1 LGGIP
6 SINTFIAAAYLAVPA
21 SHRSFK
27 PVRTRN
33 EGSVKGIVMSL
44 RQFSKVSTALLVA
57 VFLISCGSVA
67 NPPASP
73 ASAPAVLMVVPQSDG
88 VGTNREIAVVFSTP
102 MDPASINAST
112 FLVAG
117 ATGTVTYDATNKIAG
132 FRPSPDLAANV
143 MYSAS
148 ITVGAKDLS
157 GTPLAAAFDF
167 SFTTRATTDTSAPYV
182 IAVNLVAGAT
192 CVPQNQKILVTFD
205 EQMNS
210 LTINPSTILIAG
222 VTSTVTY
229 NVVTQMATL
238 TPSANLAA
246 NTKYTLMV
254 TAGAKDM
261 GEVPVAPIQQTFT
274 TGPCQGAGTQP
285 IALCPNI
292 GDFSVLAGST
302 VTNTGST
309 VVSGDVGL
317 SPGTSVTGFPPGTA
331 SGTIHIADGAAAL
344 AQAALTA
351 GYVDAA
357 ARTGG
362 TPVAGDLVGR
372 TLTTGIYTS
381 TSSLANSGDL
391 TLDAQGNPD
400 AVFIFQIAST
410 LTTGSGSHIV
420 LANGAKACNV
430 FWQVGSSAT
439 LGTNSIFKGNILALT
454 SITITTGV
462 NLEGRALA
470 RNGAVTLDT
479 NVISGCSCP

>member
-1 LGGIP
+1 MPI
-6 SINTFIAAAYLAVPA
+6 
-21 SHRSFK
+21 
-27 PVRTRN
+27 
-33 EGSVKGIVMSL
+33 
-44 RQFSKVSTALLVA
+44 RQLSRIFTPFLIA
-57 VFLISCGSVA
+57 VFLISCGTIA
-67 NPPASP
+67 KQPASSDVP
-73 ASAPAVLMVVPQSDG
+73 TVLMVVPQSNG
-88 VGTNREIAVVFSTP
+88 VGTNREIAVVFSQA

-112 FLVAG
+112 FLIAG
-117 ATGTVTYDATNKIAG
+117 VTGTVTYDTTNKIAA
-132 FRPSPDLAANV
+132 FKPSTDLATDA
-143 MYSAS
+143 MYNAS
-148 ITVGAKDLS
+148 ITVGAKDVS
-157 GTPLAAAFDF
+157 GTPLAAPFDF
-167 SFTTRATTDTSAPYV
+167 SFTTRATTDTSAPFV
-182 IAVNLVAGAT
+182 VAVNVVAGAT
-192 CVPQNQKILVTFD
+192 CVPQDQKIVATFD
-205 EQMNS
+205 EQMDS
-210 LTINPSTILIAG
+210 LTINPSTFFIVG

-246 NTKYTLMV
+246 NTKYTLKV
-254 TAGAKDM
+254 TAGATDM

-331 SGTIHIADGAAAL
+331 NGTIHIADGAAAL
-344 AQAALTA
+344 AQAALVA

-391 TLDAQGNPD
+391 TLDAQGNPN

-439 LGTNSIFKGNILALT
+439 LGTNSVFKGNIMALA

-470 RNGAVTLDT
+470 QTGAVTLDSD
-479 NVISGCSCP
+479 VITGCSCP

>member
-1 LGGIP
+1 
-6 SINTFIAAAYLAVPA
+6 
-21 SHRSFK
+21 
-27 PVRTRN
+27 
-33 EGSVKGIVMSL
+33 MSL
-44 RQFSKVSTALLVA
+44 RQFSKVSTALLVV

-73 ASAPAVLMVVPQSDG
+73 ANAPTVLMVVPQSDG
-88 VGTNREIAVVFSTP
+88 VVGTNREIAVVFSTP

-132 FRPSPDLAANV
+132 FLPSPDLAANV

-157 GTPLAAAFDF
+157 GTSLAAPYDF
-167 SFTTRATTDTSAPYV
+167 SFTTRATSYTAAPYV

-192 CVPQNQKILVTFD
+192 CVPQNQKILVTFN

-210 LTINPSTILIAG
+210 LTINPSTIFIVG

-246 NTKYTLMV
+246 NTKYTIMV

-261 GEVPVAPIQQTFT
+261 GEVPVTPIQQTFT

-285 IALCPNI
+285 IVLCPHT

-317 SPGTSVTGFPPGTA
+317 SPGTSVTGFPPGSA
-331 SGTIHIADGAAAL
+331 GGTIHIADGAAAL
-344 AQAALTA
+344 AQASLTA
-351 GYVDAA
+351 GYLDAA

-362 TPVAGDLVGR
+362 TAVAGDLVGR

-410 LTTGSGSHIV
+410 LITGSGSHII

-439 LGTNSIFKGNILALT
+439 LGTNSVFKGNILALT

-479 NVISGCSCP
+479 DVISGCSCP

>member
-1 LGGIP
+1 MSAESPVQACSRCLV
-6 SINTFIAAAYLAVPA
+6 SFAALAQVLQKESMP
-21 SHRSFK
+21 
-27 PVRTRN
+27 
-33 EGSVKGIVMSL
+33 I
-44 RQFSKVSTALLVA
+44 RQLSKISPALLVA

-67 NPPASP
+67 NSPTAVSGPPPAVS
-73 ASAPAVLMVVPQSDG
+73 MVVPQSDG
-88 VGTNREIAVVFSTP
+88 VGTNREIAVVFSEP

-132 FRPSPDLAANV
+132 FRPSPDFAPNT
-143 MYSAS
+143 MYQAT
-148 ITVGAKDLS
+148 ITTGAKDLG
-157 GTPLAAAFDF
+157 GTPLAAPYDF
-167 SFTTRATTDTSAPYV
+167 PFTTRLTSDTSAPYV

-192 CVPQNQKILVTFD
+192 CVPQNQKILATFD
-205 EQMNS
+205 EQMDS
-210 LTINPSTILIAG
+210 STINPSTFLIVG
-222 VTSTVTY
+222 VAATVTY
-229 NVVTQMATL
+229 DVSNQQATL

-246 NTKYTLMV
+246 NTKYTIMI

-274 TGPCQGAGTQP
+274 TGPCQGAGPTP
-285 IALCPNI
+285 VNLCPNA
-292 GDFSVLAGST
+292 GGFSVLAGST
-302 VTNTGST
+302 VTNTGSPT
-309 VVSGDVGL
+309 QISGDVGL
-317 SPGTSVTGFPPGTA
+317 SPGTSVTGLLPVQVG
-331 SGTIHIADGAAAL
+331 GTIHIADGAAAL

-351 GYVDAA
+351 GYLDAKG
-357 ARTGG
+357 RSGG
-362 TPVAGDLVGR
+362 TSVSGDLVGK

-410 LTTGSGSHIV
+410 LTTGSGSKII

-439 LGTNSIFKGNILALT
+439 LGTNSVFKGNIMALA

-470 RNGAVTLDT
+470 QTGAVTLDSD
-479 NVISGCSCP
+479 VITGCSCP